1 MGIYNLFR
9 RLTAPP
15 SPKGK
20 AFKNLDF
27 KIKSLAKTITK
38 DKISS
43 AFPFG
48 EGAEER
54 GGRGYVN
61 QHLPHETEKKSEKED
76 KRKFIFPSQSNF
88 VKWNHHLSHCQNG
101 KVMI

>member
-61 QHLPHETEKKSEKED
+61 
-76 KRKFIFPSQSNF
+76 N
-88 VKWNHHLSHCQNG
+88 HLSSHFHER
-101 KVMI
+101 K

>member
-1 MGIYNLFR
+1 MDFSKINGNLALIQCDLFRRPILESVATLPQRGRLLNNLFR

-54 GGRGYVN
+54 GGRGYIN
-61 QHLPHETEKKSEKED
+61 
-76 KRKFIFPSQSNF
+76 N
-88 VKWNHHLSHCQNG
+88 HLSSH
-101 KVMI
+101 